1 MPRLRLVEVDVPL
14 AELERN
20 QHTILQRIHPHH
32 TIMDFNIGSV
42 LWFGSRA
49 RGAVCLPP
57 RAAIESD
64 ELRYGPVV
72 AIGADGRDAMLAATA
87 AKKQRDR
94 ARTEAHRLRVK
105 EEVRVVDVM
114 VAWLLPVCDDT

>member
-14 AELERN
+14 SELERH

-49 RGAVCLPP
+49 QGSMCVPP
-57 RAAIESD
+57 RAALESD

-72 AIGADGRDAMLAATA
+72 AVGADGRDAMLAAAA

-94 ARTEAHRLRVK
+94 ARNEAHRLRVK
-105 EEVRVVDVM
+105 EEVLVVVLS
-114 VAWLLPVCDDT
+114 VSIGWRG